1 MTVLVALEGVLKS
14 DTKMVREG
22 RILYDILIS
31 GTKRVVILAN
41 EPPAMVEHWL
51 AQNGFRGY
59 AGILTPSV
67 SVDDDEPLRQRQISV
82 ARAMGHVDL
91 IIDADPETIKHCLDI
106 EVPGL
111 LFAHAKTARPD
122 WRPDSP
128 KRTWDEITAQIERKK
143 TKEASE

>member
-1 MTVLVALEGVLKS
+1 MTVLIALEGVLKH

-22 RILYDILIS
+22 RILYEILAA

-41 EPPAMVEHWL
+41 DPAPVVEHWL
-51 AQNGFRGY
+51 VQNGFRGY
-59 AGILTPSV
+59 SGILTPSV
-67 SVDDDEPLRQRQISV
+67 SVDDQEPLRQRQISV
-82 ARAMGHVDL
+82 ARSMGHVDL
-91 IIDADPETIKHCLDI
+91 VIDADPEVIKHCLDI

-128 KRTWDEITAQIERKK
+128 KRTWDQITSQIERQKI
-143 TKEASE
+143 KEASE